1 MSEALKSQR
10 TYALVGHGGSGKTS
24 VAEMLL
30 FNAGVIN
37 RLGKIEDGTTTLDF
51 EPEEI
56 KRRGSIQP
64 SFANFK
70 WNKNQHFLIDTPGD
84 NNFNGDLP
92 YALTAAD
99 AVVFVIDAVDGVKPL
114 TRKAWSEVKKLGLPA
129 LVFINKMDRDRADF
143 SMAFAGLK
151 DSLGIKPVLLHYPIG
166 EREGFKGV
174 VDMLED
180 KALMF
185 DGKGGATVGAVPADV
200 SALST
205 PLREAMIENIAES
218 DEGLMEK
225 YLEAGEL
232 TPDELK
238 SALVAGVKSGELVP
252 VVIGSALNNMGGP
265 QLLDAI
271 QALLPSPLDHAYWD
285 GEDGSARE
293 STEAAPVA
301 GFVFKTLADPFA
313 GQLTIMRVLSGT
325 LSGDMTLVNSRTGQ
339 QERMG
344 QLLLTTGKE
353 QTPCKTPLGPG
364 SIVTLAKLKD
374 TKTGDALSSDKAPF
388 VLKKP
393 ALPRTLIT
401 FALAS
406 KEKGDED
413 KVYQAM
419 AKLLDE
425 DVTLKLGRDEET
437 ADTLLSGMGQNHI
450 EISVERAK
458 RRYKVDIVL
467 KTPKVPY
474 RETVKTAAR
483 EIQGRHKKQT
493 GGHGQFG
500 DCWIRMEPLPR
511 GGKFEFANAVFGGSI
526 PKNYIPA
533 VEKGIIETAER
544 GFLAGFP
551 MVDFKVTVYDGSY
564 HDVDSSELAFKLA
577 ARKAFRAAMQTAKP
591 TLLEPV
597 MNVEV
602 QAPVEFAGDL
612 MGDINGR
619 RGRIAG
625 METQG
630 GTQIIRASVPMAEM
644 LSYQSDLTSMTQG
657 RASFSMEFDHYD
669 YVPQLQADKI
679 VAAAK
684 AARAGEEEADEE

>member
-10 TYALVGHGGSGKTS
+10 TYVLVGHGGSGKTS

-30 FNAGVIN
+30 FNAGAIP
-37 RLGKIEDGTTTLDF
+37 RLGKIEDGTTVLDY

-64 SFANFK
+64 AFANFK

-92 YALTAAD
+92 YTLTAAD

-114 TRKAWSEVKKLGLPA
+114 TRKAWAEVKKAGLPA
-129 LVFINKMDRDRADF
+129 IVFINKMDRDRADF
-143 SMAFAGLK
+143 MTAFTGLK
-151 DSLGIKPVLLHYPIG
+151 DNLGIKPVLLHYPVG

-174 VDMLED
+174 VDMLENT
-180 KALMF
+180 ALLF
-185 DGKGGATVGAVPADV
+185 DGKGGAQKGAIPPEVEAE
-200 SALST
+200 ST

-218 DEGLMEK
+218 DEALMEK
-225 YLEAGEL
+225 YLDAGEL

-238 SALVAGVKSGELVP
+238 SALVVGVKSGELVP
-252 VVIGSALNNMGGP
+252 VLVGSALANMGGP

-271 QALLPSPLDHAYWD
+271 QALLPNPLEHPYFE

-293 STEAAPVA
+293 SHEASPVA

-313 GQLTIMRVLSGT
+313 GQLTVMRVISGMLT
-325 LSGDMTLVNSRTGQ
+325 GDMSLVNSRTGQ

-353 QTPCKTPLGPG
+353 QVPCKTPLGPG

-374 TKTGDALSSDKAPF
+374 TNTGDSLSSDKAPF

-393 ALPRTLIT
+393 TLAPTLIT
-401 FALAS
+401 YALAP
-406 KEKGDED
+406 KVKGDED

-450 EISVERAK
+450 EISVEKAK

-474 RETVKTAAR
+474 RETFKTAAK

-493 GGHGQFG
+493 GGRGQFG
-500 DCWIRMEPLPR
+500 DCWIHLEPQSK
-511 GGKFEFANAVFGGSI
+511 GAGYQFVDAIVGGSI
-526 PKNYIPA
+526 PRQYIPA
-533 VEKGIIETAER
+533 VDKGVVESAAR
-544 GFLAGFP
+544 GVLAGFP
-551 MVDFKVTVYDGSY
+551 VIDFKVTLYDGSY
-564 HDVDSSELAFKLA
+564 HNVDSSEMAFKIA
-577 ARKAFRAAMQTAKP
+577 GSIAFKKACEKAKMI
-591 TLLEPV
+591 LLEPIMTITV
-597 MNVEV
+597 AVPDIYMGDVIGDLSSRRGKVLGSEGQGGVTEIKAHVPMSEV
-602 QAPVEFAGDL
+602 LKYAPDLRSMTAGQGTFTMEFA
-612 MGDINGR
+612 
-619 RGRIAG
+619 
-625 METQG
+625 
-630 GTQIIRASVPMAEM
+630 
-644 LSYQSDLTSMTQG
+644 
-657 RASFSMEFDHYD
+657 HYEEC
-669 YVPQLQADKI
+669 PPPI
-679 VAAAK
+679 AAK
-684 AARAGEEEADEE
+684 VIAENKREAAEEE